1 MTPIALKLRG
11 MITFLTAS
19 VPNHGVNRLGAARTD
34 AGEAGTEASQSL
46 RMRAAR
52 TDAGRASGRDKP
64 PTAVAATMLNRAAR
78 RGPSRARRRTPL
90 AQLVRAADF

>member
-52 TDAGRASGRDKP
+52 TDAGRARVRPSGCASASGRPDG
-64 PTAVAATMLNRAAR
+64 
-78 RGPSRARRRTPL
+78 RG
-90 AQLVRAADF
+90 